1 MNPNQDQY
9 SIDYLNQ
16 ISTTPQKPGFDKK
29 FLLLIGGGLLLVVV
43 LFIAVAVIGSIS
55 QGGASPQKL
64 QTLYVRLETLG
75 TISNEAKKQIKSNSL
90 RATNASLVIFLTDAN
105 HDIVD
110 PLGKSGVNVKKIDKS
125 ISQKFGGDELKQTLE
140 EARLLATYDVVYARE
155 MNYELETL
163 QLLMKEIYDS
173 TKSKSM
179 KEFITST
186 DESLVTIRKQL
197 TEFNGSTS

>member
-16 ISTTPQKPGFDKK
+16 ISATPQKPGFDKK
-29 FLLLIGGGLLLVVV
+29 FLLLIGGGLLLVIV

-105 HDIVD
+105 HDVVD

-186 DESLVTIRKQL
+186 DDSLVTIRKQL
-197 TEFNGSTS
+197 TEFSGSTS

>member
-29 FLLLIGGGLLLVVV
+29 FLLLIGGGLLLVIV

-105 HDIVD
+105 HDVVD
-110 PLGKSGVNVKKIDKS
+110 PLIKSGVNVKKIDKS

-186 DESLVTIRKQL
+186 DDSLVTIRKQL
-197 TEFNGSTS
+197 TDFSGSTS

>member
-16 ISTTPQKPGFDKK
+16 ISATPQKRGFDKK
-29 FLLLIGGGLLLVVV
+29 FLILIGGGLLLAVV
-43 LFIAVAVIGSIS
+43 LLIAVAVIGSIS

>member
-29 FLLLIGGGLLLVVV
+29 FLLLIGGGLLLVIV

-105 HDIVD
+105 HDVVD
-110 PLGKSGVNVKKIDKS
+110 PLTKSGVNVKKIDKS

-186 DESLVTIRKQL
+186 DDSLVTIRKQL
-197 TEFNGSTS
+197 TDFSGSTS